1 MSYDNTCKYLT
12 EKYPE
17 DLLRW
22 IFKRELKNV
31 KILNTEINQEP
42 IQADALVLLQTA
54 NQIVHLEF
62 QTLPYA
68 EPPMP
73 LRMLDY
79 KVRLTRQYNCEI
91 EQVVI
96 FLKSTTSRLAFQQ
109 EYRDRHTVHSYR
121 VIRMWE
127 QDPSSLLATPALLPL
142 ATLAASN
149 SPNDLLRQVA
159 EEIAKISD
167 DSQRQNLYACA
178 DILAGLRFDKSL
190 IRQLFREDI
199 MRESVTYQ
207 DILQKGVQQ
216 GLQQGLQQGRYEGE
230 VALLMRL
237 LAHRLG
243 EISPQLKQKI
253 QGLSITQLDE
263 LGEALLDFS
272 EVADLVAWLQQ
283 SQK

>member
-1 MSYDNTCKYLT
+1 LSYDNTCKYLA
-12 EKYPE
+12 ENYPE

-22 IFKRELKNV
+22 VFNRQLKNI

-42 IQADALVLLQTA
+42 IQADALVLLQTD
-54 NQIVHLEF
+54 NRIIHLEF

-109 EYRDRHTVHSYR
+109 EYRDSHTVHSYR

-149 SPNDLLRQVA
+149 SPENLLRQVA
-159 EEIAKISD
+159 QEVARIAD
-167 DSQRQNLYACA
+167 DTQRQNLYACA
-178 DILAGLRFDKSL
+178 DILAGLRFDKGL

-216 GLQQGLQQGRYEGE
+216 GRQEGRYEGE
-230 VALLMRL
+230 LTLLLRQL
-237 LAHRLG
+237 TRRLG
-243 EISPQLKQKI
+243 EIAPNLKQQI
-253 QGLSITQLDE
+253 QALSIAQLDD
-263 LGEALLDFS
+263 LGEALLDFA
-272 EVADLVAWLQQ
+272 EVTDLVAWLQQ
-283 SQK
+283 HNSGN